1 MRSNVCLQINCKVIH
16 LAAMLLVLML
26 LAFCLL
32 NFTFTLNVIMH
43 WGFLLIQL
51 TIRLLI
57 HLAAMLMLLM
67 LMTFTLYGKYDLSF
81 AVGVNIFYD
90 NFDYIL
96 DDTSV
101 NWPFASH
108 YLICIVFLM
117 IILITLLMLI
127 LMTILL
133 MILLLIPMLI
143 LFDDTFANTYV
154 NTYL

>member
-57 HLAAMLMLLM
+57 HLAAMLMA
-67 LMTFTLYGKYDLSF
+67 FTLYGKSDLSF
-81 AVGVNIFYD
+81 ALGVNIFCD

-96 DDTSV
+96 DDTFV
-101 NWPFASH
+101 NSFSCH
-108 YLICIVFLM
+108 
-117 IILITLLMLI
+117 
-127 LMTILL
+127 
-133 MILLLIPMLI
+133 
-143 LFDDTFANTYV
+143 V
-154 NTYL
+154 NAADADGLCFVWQI